1 MHNSPRLPEGAEP
14 PSRHAWEPP
23 TLRPAGTLGE
33 VLKGGTNK
41 VTVVSGDPGEPQK
54 IPGNDL

>member
-1 MHNSPRLPEGAEP
+1 MSNPGTTSQHSTDRRP
-14 PSRHAWEPP
+14 WEPP
-23 TLRPAGTLGE
+23 TLRRVGTVGS